1 MQGIDGINLQAR
13 PNIIYV
19 EGAGAAIKIA
29 PEQGKLLNLR
39 EGQVINSMIASRPEG
54 NVIMVGSK
62 ALVIPPGF
70 GKPGETKSFK
80 VSVFGG
86 AFLITQNLG
95 SGAGRK
101 RHAPGVSASL
111 TSPQDRFSRILNS
124 GSAFYLHKFFT
135 RDFLNKVVQMG
146 ITDAALGKLTRSIPP
161 ISSISAELLRNSFEK
176 GGLFA
181 ESLLK
186 RGLVPPGLSLK
197 SVIIEIRKIL
207 QGQGRDVSV
216 PSGAID
222 ELESY
227 QLDALAARLNR
238 QILWTWIVPFSDGS
252 LVYARISGDA
262 GQEESSEGVGKEWV
276 VELDLT
282 LSSTACSFLLV
293 QKEKS
298 LTVSCWIPEKG
309 LYERFDQFR
318 SSLNANLQGFGIE
331 LNAFHVFPYERGMRR
346 DPFVARL
353 PPGMSVDRNV

>member
-54 NVIMVGSK
+54 NVIMVGPK

-80 VSVFGG
+80 VSYFGG
-86 AFLITQNLG
+86 GFLITQIMSAERRRPT
-95 SGAGRK
+95 SGA
-101 RHAPGVSASL
+101 SAAL
-111 TSPQDRFSRILNS
+111 PSPQDRISRILNS
-124 GSAFYLHKFFT
+124 GSAFYLHKFFSS
-135 RDFLNKVVQMG
+135 DFLDSAVRMG
-146 ITDAALGKLTRSIPP
+146 IADAALGKLTRSMPP

-197 SVIIEIRKIL
+197 SVILEIRKIF

-238 QILWTWIVPFSDGS
+238 QILWTWIVPFSDAS
-252 LVYARISGDA
+252 PAYVRISGDA
-262 GQEESSEGVGKEWV
+262 GQEESRERIGKEWV

-282 LSSTACSFLLV
+282 LSSSACSFLLV

-298 LTVSCWIPEKG
+298 LIVSCWIPEQG

-318 SSLNANLQGFGIE
+318 SSLNTDLQGYGIE
-331 LNAFHVFPYERGMRR
+331 LSAFHVFPHERGTRQ